1 MEIIDPLLEII
12 RRLRGKNGCAW
23 DRKQTPLTM
32 WKCLAEELYELE
44 EAIVNDDTD
53 NICEE
58 MGDVLFQL
66 LFILE
71 IFSENQRF
79 EFSDVIHGVA
89 EKMIRRHPHVY
100 DTAIVNTDEELH
112 RQWDQ
117 IKAGEKENARKKNA
131 LKKNALKKNAS
142 KKDAD
147 ARSKDFVQNEQ
158 MREVGSALDS
168 VPKGMPGLLRAL
180 KVSKSAVKEGFD
192 WENIHQVLDTVK
204 EEIQEFETALE
215 TQSQDEAMM
224 EFGDILFSLVNVA
237 RFAGFHPETALSSAT
252 AKFEGRFRSME
263 KSLAQK
269 KIDLKRLSSEE
280 KELHWQQ
287 AKLSYDT

>member
-1 MEIIDPLLEII
+1 METIVPLLEII

-23 DRKQTPLTM
+23 DQKQTPLTM

-58 MGDVLFQL
+58 LGDVVFQL

-71 IFSENQRF
+71 IFTENNRF
-79 EFSDVIHGVA
+79 DFSDVITGIS

-100 DTAIVNTDEELH
+100 DTAIVKTDEELH

-117 IKAGEKENARKKNA
+117 IKAGEKENAKKYSKKNDPGTRPKA
-131 LKKNALKKNAS
+131 L
-142 KKDAD
+142 D
-147 ARSKDFVQNEQ
+147 QNEQ
-158 MREVGSALDS
+158 TVGVDSALDS

-204 EEIQEFETALE
+204 EEIQEFETALV

-252 AKFEGRFRSME
+252 AKFEGRFRLME
-263 KSLAQK
+263 QRLIQK
-269 KIDLKRLSSEE
+269 KIDLKKLSSEE

-287 AKLSYDT
+287 AKLRYDT

>member
-1 MEIIDPLLEII
+1 METLAPLLKII

-58 MGDVLFQL
+58 LGDVLFQL

-71 IFSENQRF
+71 IFTENNRF
-79 EFSDVIHGVA
+79 EFSHVINGIA

-100 DTAIVNTDEELH
+100 DTAIVKTDEELH

-117 IKAGEKENARKKNA
+117 IKAGEKEKAR
-131 LKKNALKKNAS
+131 KKNAS
-142 KKDAD
+142 KKNAGAKSRDLT
-147 ARSKDFVQNEQ
+147 QNEQ
-158 MREVGSALDS
+158 TKGVGSALDS

-180 KVSKSAVKEGFD
+180 KVSKFAVKEGFD

-252 AKFEGRFRSME
+252 AKFEGRFRLME
-263 KSLAQK
+263 QHLGQK
-269 KIDLKRLSSEE
+269 KIDLKKLSSEE
-280 KELHWQQ
+280 KEWYWQQ
-287 AKLSYDT
+287 AKLHYDT

>member
-1 MEIIDPLLEII
+1 
-12 RRLRGKNGCAW
+12 
-23 DRKQTPLTM
+23 M

-44 EAIVNDDTD
+44 DAIVNDDTD

-71 IFSENQRF
+71 IFSENHRF

-100 DTAIVNTDEELH
+100 DTAIVTTDEELH

-131 LKKNALKKNAS
+131 LKNAAPKN
-142 KKDAD
+142 DAG

-158 MREVGSALDS
+158 TREVGSALDS

-204 EEIQEFETALE
+204 EEIQEFETALA

-252 AKFEGRFRSME
+252 AKFEGRFRLME
-263 KSLAQK
+263 KSLVQK

-287 AKLSYDT
+287 AKLHYDT